1 MKALTVFD
9 LQRFALH
16 DGPGIRTTVFL
27 KGCPLDCLWCH
38 NPESKRI
45 TPQLGYLDKSC
56 VGCRR
61 CEKACPN
68 GVHAFME
75 TCRHAVR
82 YAACT
87 QCGKCVAVCPAG
99 ALKLYGQSM
108 TVEEIIDVVLR
119 DTDFYR
125 RSGGGLTISGGEP
138 MLQFDGL
145 IELVKHAKAEGLHVC
160 IDTCGFAP
168 TEKYMEILPFADLFL
183 FDYKLTEP
191 ALHRRYTG
199 VDNALILKNLDSLA
213 RAGAMLWLRC
223 PIIPGINDNDDHYRA
238 IAALSQ
244 RYSAIQA
251 VNLMTYHDM
260 AKGKAAQIGEAYALD
275 QLKTMGK
282 VQRAAVYD
290 RVARFGCRNLKEG

>member
-1 MKALTVFD
+1 MNALTVFD

-27 KGCPLDCLWCH
+27 KGCPLNCLWCH

-45 TPQLGYLDKSC
+45 APQLGYLHKSC
-56 VGCRR
+56 IGCRR
-61 CEKACPN
+61 CERVCPKA
-68 GVHAFME
+68 VHTFTE
-75 TCRHAVR
+75 TGRHEVY

-87 QCGKCVAVCPAG
+87 QCGKCISVCPAG
-99 ALKLYGQSM
+99 ALKLYGQPM
-108 TVEEIIDVVLR
+108 TVEEIINVVMKDV
-119 DTDFYR
+119 DYFR

-145 IELVKHAKAEGLHVC
+145 LKLVKRAKEERLHVC

-168 TEKYMEILPFADLFL
+168 TEKYMEIMPFADLFL
-183 FDYKLTEP
+183 FDYKLTGP
-191 ALHRRYTG
+191 GLHRQYTG
-199 VDNALILKNLDSLA
+199 VDNGLIIKNLDALA
-213 RAGAMLWLRC
+213 REGATIWLRC

-244 RYSAIQA
+244 RYSTIQA

-260 AKGKAAQIGEAYALD
+260 AKGKVAQLGEVYALD
-275 QLKTMGK
+275 HLKTMDK
-282 VQRAAVYD
+282 AQRAAVYG
-290 RVARFGCRNLKEG
+290 RVARFGCLNLKEG